1 MERDFTKKVAADI
14 HLLFAQLK
22 DNHDRFGE
30 DNPVLIRPNDR
41 ARQERIIDVLNGAA
55 AAGVKNLTFS

>member
-1 MERDFTKKVAADI
+1 LR
-14 HLLFAQLK
+14 AQLK
-22 DNHDRFGE
+22 DNIDRFGE
-30 DNPVLIRPNDR
+30 DNPVLIRPDDS